1 MHFTWRCLVRSLFIL
16 LAGLLAFPVSAFSQE
31 IILKDGK
38 KFIWKEMSDQK
49 DSVNIQTPEGKTLT
63 IQKAEI
69 AKITVAYEPPAM
81 PLTGA
86 SFTFGKKKT
95 QVTNL
100 LARVDPKR
108 DTFIGLW
115 KMNAGALC
123 NSVTRNVGGVEWGR
137 LILDAPSIPEEYD
150 LQIVVERVS
159 GDREFAV
166 GLVAGDARF
175 VFCFDAFGRMSGIWL
190 KDGKGAEKSDDAKVG
205 QFFTN
210 GRPRTILIM
219 VRKDGFMVQA
229 DGQDYYGWRGDYSH
243 LSLSEHNSVP
253 KKALFLANGDAEF
266 RVRQVNMITLKE

>member
-16 LAGLLAFPVSAFSQE
+16 LAGLLAFPVSAISQE

-123 NSVTRNVGGVEWGR
+123 NSVTRN
-137 LILDAPSIPEEYD
+137 
-150 LQIVVERVS
+150 VVERVS